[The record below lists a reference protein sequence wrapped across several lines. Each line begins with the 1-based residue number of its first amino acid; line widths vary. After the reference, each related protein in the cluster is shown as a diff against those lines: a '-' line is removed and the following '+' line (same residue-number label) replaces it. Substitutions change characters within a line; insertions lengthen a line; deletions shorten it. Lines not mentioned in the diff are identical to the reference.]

1 MLVRGGRTG
10 SRRTVSAA
18 DTILPGAWPEDRT
31 KLTDRLREARE
42 RHAMPSRAR
51 VVAWGEESSIEPLV
65 AAGFD
70 VVSVLSPAQ
79 ALARVVRARQVSAPA
94 GTAIAAVSLN
104 THGAAIVI
112 VAGTEV
118 IHSRSFEWPLGAPF
132 TGARPELLDR
142 YLLVSQLAPQLQ
154 HAIGLVRPVY
164 GVAVTS
170 IVACGNLPGLRSL
183 AMLLI
188 QEMDFEVET
197 LDSADLLE
205 PGAAAGFGESAAT
218 LQLAAAVA
226 SSGEQR
232 VPVHTEAAATSDDR
246 ERDDHTS
253 SSPWMRLS
261 IVTGLQHA
269 AAVAALVFCATWSML
284 QMTGSSP
291 AVAVFPDGRPAAAVE
306 GLVVAVPPLP
316 ELRVEATT
324 GRSSVESSNPVI
336 QPPAVP
342 PTRQRPRA
350 TAEAGTPLPSV
361 DGVLIT
367 GTQRLAIV
375 GGLVVSP
382 GDAIGTRAVARI
394 ERDGVVLRE
403 PSGRE
408 TYVAIRTR
416 NSRPP
421 VREKL

>member
-1 MLVRGGRTG
+1 MLVRGGRAG

-18 DTILPGAWPEDRT
+18 ETILPGAWPEDRGV
-31 KLTDRLREARE
+31 LTDRLREARE
-42 RHAMPSRAR
+42 RHEMPSRAR

-65 AAGFD
+65 AAGFE

-79 ALARVVRARQVSAPA
+79 ALTRVVRARQASAPA

-132 TGARPELLDR
+132 TGARTELLDR

-154 HAIGLVRPVY
+154 HAIALVRPVY

-170 IVACGNLPGLRSL
+170 IVTCGNLPGLRSL
-183 AMLLI
+183 SMLLI

-197 LDSADLLE
+197 LDSADLLD
-205 PGAAAGFGESAAT
+205 AGLSTSFGESAAT

-226 SSGEQR
+226 SSGERR
-232 VPVHTEAAATSDDR
+232 VRVHESATASENSTSDDR
-246 ERDDHTS
+246 IS
-253 SSPWMRLS
+253 WMRLS

-269 AAVAALVFCATWSML
+269 AAVAVLVLCATWSVL
-284 QMTGSSP
+284 QMTGTAP
-291 AVAVFPDGRPAAAVE
+291 AVAVFRDGQTNGPVE
-306 GLVVAVPPLP
+306 ELVVAVPPLL
-316 ELRVEATT
+316 ELRAEATS
-324 GRSSVESSNPVI
+324 GRSTVENGT
-336 QPPAVP
+336 PARP
-342 PTRQRPRA
+342 ADDASPMRLRQRAAPEPA
-350 TAEAGTPLPSV
+350 TPLPSV

-375 GGLVVSP
+375 GGVVVSP
-382 GDAIGTRAVARI
+382 GDAIGARAVARI

-403 PSGRE
+403 PSGLE

-416 NSRPP
+416 NPRPP

>member
-1 MLVRGGRTG
+1 M
-10 SRRTVSAA
+10 SAA
-18 DTILPGAWPEDRT
+18 ETILPGAWPEDRGV
-31 KLTDRLREARE
+31 LTDRLREARE
-42 RHAMPSRAR
+42 RHEMPSRAR

-65 AAGFD
+65 AAGFE

-79 ALARVVRARQVSAPA
+79 ALARVVRARQASAPA

-154 HAIGLVRPVY
+154 HAIALVRPVY

-197 LDSADLLE
+197 LDSADLLD
-205 PGAAAGFGESAAT
+205 AGHVDQALASLPQRCSSL
-218 LQLAAAVA
+218 LQWHRPA
-226 SSGEQR
+226 SNVSVFTPSRQQHQR
-232 VPVHTEAAATSDDR
+232 TA
-246 ERDDHTS
+246 ERDDRTS
-253 SSPWMRLS
+253 WMRLS

-269 AAVAALVFCATWSML
+269 AAVAALVLCATWSVL
-284 QMTGSSP
+284 QMTGTSP
-291 AVAVFPDGRPAAAVE
+291 AVAVFRDGQTSGAVE

-316 ELRVEATT
+316 ELRAEATT
-324 GRSSVESSNPVI
+324 GRSTVES
-336 QPPAVP
+336 
-342 PTRQRPRA
+342 
-350 TAEAGTPLPSV
+350 GTPALPADAASPMRIAAE
-361 DGVLIT
+361 GGAGACAHRSHPSTACSSPARSAWLSSAALSFRPAM
-367 GTQRLAIV
+367 RLA
-375 GGLVVSP
+375 P
-382 GDAIGTRAVARI
+382 GPWRASSATGSSCASLPAARPTW
-394 ERDGVVLRE
+394 R
-403 PSGRE
+403 SGHE
-408 TYVAIRTR
+408 TPARRFVR
-416 NSRPP
+416 NSRLRQGTSAGRQP
-421 VREKL
+421 

>member
-1 MLVRGGRTG
+1 
-10 SRRTVSAA
+10 
-18 DTILPGAWPEDRT
+18 
-31 KLTDRLREARE
+31 
-42 RHAMPSRAR
+42 MPSRAR

-65 AAGFD
+65 AAGFE

-132 TGARPELLDR
+132 TGARTELLDR

-197 LDSADLLE
+197 LDSADQLE
-205 PGAAAGFGESAAT
+205 AGVAASFGESAAT

-232 VPVHTEAAATSDDR
+232 VPVHTEAAATSDR
-246 ERDDHTS
+246 KERDDHTS
-253 SSPWMRLS
+253 WMRLS
-261 IVTGLQHA
+261 IVNGLQHA
-269 AAVAALVFCATWSML
+269 AAVAALVFGAALSML

-291 AVAVFPDGRPAAAVE
+291 AVAVFRDGRTSSPVE
-306 GLVVAVPPLP
+306 RLVVAVPAPP
-316 ELRVEATT
+316 ELRAEATT
-324 GRSSVESSNPVI
+324 GRLSAESSNPVI
-336 QPPAVP
+336 PAP
-342 PTRQRPRA
+342 AASPTRQRQRA
-350 TAEAGTPLPSV
+350 TAESGTPLPSV

-375 GGLVVSP
+375 GGLVVSQ
-382 GDAIGTRAVARI
+382 GDAVGACAVARI

-416 NSRPP
+416 KRPP
-421 VREKL
+421 TGS

>member
-1 MLVRGGRTG
+1 
-10 SRRTVSAA
+10 VSAA
-18 DTILPGAWPEDRT
+18 ETILPGAWPEDRGA
-31 KLTDRLREARE
+31 LTNRLREARE
-42 RHAMPSRAR
+42 RHEMPSRAR

-65 AAGFD
+65 AAGFE

-79 ALARVVRARQVSAPA
+79 ALARVVRARQASAPA

-104 THGAAIVI
+104 THGGAIVI

-132 TGARPELLDR
+132 TGARTELLDR

-154 HAIGLVRPVY
+154 HAIALVRPVY

-197 LDSADLLE
+197 LDSADLLD
-205 PGAAAGFGESAAT
+205 AGMSTRFGESAAT

-232 VPVHTEAAATSDDR
+232 VRLHTEPATAS
-246 ERDDHTS
+246 ENSGRDVRTS
-253 SSPWMRLS
+253 WMRLS

-269 AAVAALVFCATWSML
+269 ATVAALVLCAAWAAL
-284 QMTGSSP
+284 QITGTSP
-291 AVAVFPDGRPAAAVE
+291 AVAVFLDGRTSGPVE
-306 GLVVAVPPLP
+306 ELVMAVPPLP
-316 ELRVEATT
+316 ELRAEATT
-324 GRSSVESSNPVI
+324 GRSTIDNGS
-336 QPPAVP
+336 PALP
-342 PTRQRPRA
+342 AHDASPTRPRQRAASEPA
-350 TAEAGTPLPSV
+350 TPLPSV

-375 GGLVVSP
+375 GGVVVSP
-382 GDAIGTRAVARI
+382 GDAIGARAVARI

>member
-1 MLVRGGRTG
+1 MLVRGGRAG

-18 DTILPGAWPEDRT
+18 ETILPGAWPQDRT
-31 KLTDRLREARE
+31 ALTDRLREARE
-42 RHAMPSRAR
+42 RHEMPSRAR

-65 AAGFD
+65 AAGFE

-79 ALARVVRARQVSAPA
+79 ALARVVRARQASAPA

-132 TGARPELLDR
+132 TGARTELLDR

-154 HAIGLVRPVY
+154 HAIALVRPVY

-170 IVACGNLPGLRSL
+170 IVACGNLPGLRSV

-197 LDSADLLE
+197 LDSADLLD
-205 PGAAAGFGESAAT
+205 ARMATSFGESAAT

-226 SSGEQR
+226 SSGERR
-232 VPVHTEAAATSDDR
+232 VPVQTEPATASENSARDDR
-246 ERDDHTS
+246 TS
-253 SSPWMRLS
+253 WMRLS
-261 IVTGLQHA
+261 VVSLQHA
-269 AAVAALVFCATWSML
+269 AAVAALVLCATWSVL
-284 QMTGSSP
+284 QMTGTAP
-291 AVAVFPDGRPAAAVE
+291 AEAVFLDGRTNGPVE
-306 GLVVAVPPLP
+306 ELVVAVPPVL
-316 ELRVEATT
+316 ELRAEATT
-324 GRSSVESSNPVI
+324 GRSTVENGKAVL
-336 QPPAVP
+336 PADDGS
-342 PTRQRPRA
+342 PTRPRRRA
-350 TAEAGTPLPSV
+350 APESATPLPSV

-375 GGLVVSP
+375 GGVVVSP
-382 GDAIGTRAVARI
+382 GDAIGARAVTRI
-394 ERDGVVLRE
+394 ERDGVVLRD